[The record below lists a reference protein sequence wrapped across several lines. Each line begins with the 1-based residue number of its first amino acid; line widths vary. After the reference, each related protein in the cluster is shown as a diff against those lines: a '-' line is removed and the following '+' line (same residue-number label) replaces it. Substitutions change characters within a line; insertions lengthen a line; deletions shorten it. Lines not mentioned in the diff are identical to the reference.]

1 MATDHDK
8 LGALFL
14 KAISEVLQ
22 QAVKP
27 DRVLALILD
36 QAVTLTGADRG
47 AFVEVGRE
55 GVFTY
60 QVLHRFGRRHVAGA
74 AGVFSR
80 GLFTHVLESGKGILV
95 PNAMEDM
102 RFMENESIQ
111 NLRIVS
117 ILCQPQFVKKKICGI
132 LYLESN
138 KVGHFSAVHQ
148 TLLENLG
155 HFSEQALAALQAGR
169 ALIEERNR
177 LHAKA
182 GRIRREVE
190 ESRSLLSG
198 EWNFGRF
205 IGRSEAVRRLEKSV
219 SHAARSDFP
228 VLLTGET
235 GTGKNLLARVIHHG
249 GRQRVGK
256 FVHLSCPSLEPGTV
270 ESTLFGHRKGAF
282 TGADRDRIGKIQDA
296 EGGTLFLD
304 EISSLPGSLQPKL
317 LRLLEEKTYEPVG
330 DHREHRADLRF
341 IASTNRDLD
350 ALVQQG
356 EFRED
361 LFHRLNFLAIHLPP
375 LRERRE
381 DIPLLLRHFLDRG
394 EASSDHSMRWLEI
407 TNEASCYLVEAD
419 YQWPGNVRQVQQL
432 AARLA
437 VDEDVKKVSA
447 SIMQSAL
454 EDLARQSGRASSK
467 IDGKTSLT
475 GAIKETERE
484 MVELILKEHPD
495 LTRIRQ
501 AELLGVSESKFYK
514 MLRKFDLS

>member
-1 MATDHDK
+1 MATNHDK

-14 KAISEVLQ
+14 KAISEVLR
-22 QAVKP
+22 QAVEP

-47 AFVEVGRE
+47 AFIEVGQ
-55 GVFTY
+55 GGAFTY
-60 QVLHRFGRRHVAGA
+60 RVLHRFTRRHAAGA
-74 AGVFSR
+74 AGAYSR
-80 GLFTHVLESGKGILV
+80 SLFVHVLESGQGILV
-95 PNAMEDM
+95 PNAMEDE

-117 ILCQPQFVKKKICGI
+117 ILCQPQFVEEKVCGI

-138 KVGHFSAVHQ
+138 KTGHFTGEHQALLEDLGHFSA
-148 TLLENLG
+148 
-155 HFSEQALAALQAGR
+155 QALAALKAGR
-169 ALIEERNR
+169 DLIEERNR
-177 LHAKA
+177 LRAKE
-182 GRIRREVE
+182 GQIRREVE
-190 ESRSLLSG
+190 ESRTLLSG
-198 EWNFGRF
+198 DWHFGRF

-219 SHAARSDFP
+219 THAARSDFP

-249 GRQRVGK
+249 GRQRDGK
-256 FVHLSCPSLEPGTV
+256 FVHLACPSLEPGTV

-282 TGADRDRIGKIQDA
+282 TGADQDRIGKIQDA

-330 DHREHRADLRF
+330 DHRERCADLRF
-341 IASTNRDLD
+341 ITSTNQDLD

-356 EFRED
+356 RFRQD
-361 LFHRLNFLAIHLPP
+361 LFHRLNFLAIRLPP

-381 DIPLLLRHFLDRG
+381 DIPLLLRHFLDQG
-394 EASSDHSMRWLEI
+394 EARGDHSLRWLEI
-407 TNEASCYLVEAD
+407 TNEAVCYLMEAD
-419 YQWPGNVRQVQQL
+419 YHWPGNVRQVQQL

-437 VDEDVKKVSA
+437 VDEEVEQVCVNTMKR
-447 SIMQSAL
+447 AL
-454 EDLARQSGRASSK
+454 EDLTRQSGGVYWKA
-467 IDGKTSLT
+467 DGGTSLT
-475 GAIKETERE
+475 GAIKEAERE
-484 MVELILKEHPD
+484 TMERILKEHPD

-514 MLRKFDLS
+514 MLRKFDFS